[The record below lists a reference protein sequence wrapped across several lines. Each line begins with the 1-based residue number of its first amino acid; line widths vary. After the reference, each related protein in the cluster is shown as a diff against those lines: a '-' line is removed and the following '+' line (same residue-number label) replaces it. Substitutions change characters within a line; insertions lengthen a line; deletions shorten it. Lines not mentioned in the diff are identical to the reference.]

1 MAPKGKNPKPEKD
14 SAKPE
19 PVSEKATPPAEEPEV
34 IPPKESL
41 PPALTSPPKP
51 KKERKYSGL
60 WGILFFFFLIIAGSI
75 GAGGYYLYQEQMK
88 FQNETL
94 AKLSQLEGQLSA
106 LDTEADQA
114 RQNQQSIDTLSQ
126 ELQQFKTEMDTTL
139 KSHQSSLSTLD
150 EDVMRLKE
158 KLESPVEASP
168 TQPSIIAETGTE
180 AGPYR
185 ESFFQKLWMKGP
197 PGTLRR
203 KKKTPTRNLKNLWSG
218 WKTSSPPSGTGSPA
232 CSAETPSKLL
242 NQTSTN

>member
-1 MAPKGKNPKPEKD
+1 LTPKGKNPKSEKD
-14 SAKPE
+14 SAKPA

-41 PPALTSPPKP
+41 PPTLTPPHKP
-51 KKERKYSGL
+51 KKEKKSSGL

-106 LDTEADQA
+106 LDTEADQT
-114 RQNQQSIDTLSQ
+114 RQNQQSIDTLNQ
-126 ELQQFKTEMDTTL
+126 ELQQFKTKMDTTL

-158 KLESPVEASP
+158 KLESPAGAPP
-168 TQPSIIAETGTE
+168 TQPSIIDETGTE
-180 AGPYR
+180 AGPVPGELLPEIIDKGTSEDIEAEEDPDQ
-185 ESFFQKLWMKGP
+185 ESQKFVEWMENFFAAIWNWFAGLF
-197 PGTLRR
+197 
-203 KKKTPTRNLKNLWSG
+203 S
-218 WKTSSPPSGTGSPA
+218 
-232 CSAETPSKLL
+232 
-242 NQTSTN
+242 